1 MSKPH
6 AVSFLAFLILSAA
19 AFAADS
25 KPAAADSSPPYPEG
39 FLQWTQVKTT
49 TLDPKDPATAKLS
62 SAHFVYADKLALEG
76 LRTGHF
82 PEGAVFVLD
91 ILGLAKKDGGV
102 TLGERESTSSM
113 VRDARATAT
122 GGWAFGDFDIKTK
135 AALKMDAVTE
145 CYKCHTR
152 KADHEYVFT
161 TLKS

>member
-1 MSKPH
+1 MSQPH
-6 AVSFLAFLILSAA
+6 AVSFLASLILSAA
-19 AFAADS
+19 AFAADP
-25 KPAAADSSPPYPEG
+25 KPATAEAPPYPEG

-49 TLDPKDPATAKLS
+49 TLDPKNPATAKLT

-91 ILGLAKKDGGV
+91 ILGLAKKDGVV
-102 TLGERESTSSM
+102 TLGERDSTSSM

-135 AALKMDAVTE
+135 AALKMNAVTE
-145 CYKCHTR
+145 CFNCHTR
-152 KADHEYVFT
+152 KADHAYVFT